1 MINDENILMDKEQL
15 AIARLTPEQWTKARD
30 SITLFWDKVP
40 SQETV
45 IRFLSNSQNVLLSVE
60 INDILVG
67 QLIGYILDCW
77 ENNESM
83 FFLYSIDIVETY
95 QRQGIGTTLI
105 KEVQKYSQME
115 GCTEAFV
122 FTNESN
128 LAAKRLYQSTGGR
141 RSLPDDVVM
150 FEYDWSQ

>member
-1 MINDENILMDKEQL
+1 MDKEQL
-15 AIARLTPEQWTKARD
+15 AIARLTPEQWIKARD

-45 IRFLSNSQNVLLSVE
+45 IKFLSNSQNVLLSAEVK
-60 INDILVG
+60 DILVG

-77 ENNESM
+77 ENDESM
-83 FFLYSIDIVETY
+83 FFLYSIDVVETY
-95 QRQGIGTTLI
+95 QRQGVGTALI
-105 KEVQKYSQME
+105 EEAQKYSQMR
-115 GCTEAFV
+115 GCSEAFV
-122 FTNESN
+122 LTNESN
-128 LAAKRLYQSTGGR
+128 LAAKKLYQSTGGM